1 MAYTQHNSPFSRKG
15 KAKREAKRQLKS
27 LYKQG
32 YSDITRTT
40 DADGSVSYAGAGERG
55 PEQKLDR
62 RSRRHIRQEA
72 RGETMTND
80 MNMDQKG
87 RRTTDIKRIGMNRNS
102 SSPLNQNDPQTDE
115 EYEWDVQTGELV
127 RKENYD
133 YVTTPWGDETRE
145 TLDDGRIRV
154 SQTQDV
160 TGTAQ
165 EQDDDYWN
173 SLTEEQKQVIRDR
186 EAAKNTRTRY
196 INPRENLE
204 PLEFEGED
212 IVPVEGDSSI
222 EVNIDDIPLIQ
233 NASGVE
239 ENITIGSNERNIRK
253 RPEKVPVVK
262 NKEVRKP
269 GMQKVCTNWEWVE
282 RGSGAGQKR
291 SDAGPRPTITKS
303 KTVMRR
309 P

>member
-27 LYKQG
+27 LYKQD
-32 YSDITRTT
+32 YYKPTRVT
-40 DADGSVSYAGAGERG
+40 DADGSVSYKAGG
-55 PEQKLDR
+55 PNEGPQKLNRQAR
-62 RSRRHIRQEA
+62 RDIRREA
-72 RGETMTND
+72 RGED
-80 MNMDQKG
+80 MGEAIQNTDQKG
-87 RRTTDIKRIGMNRNS
+87 LRTTEVIREGFNRMS

-115 EYEWDVQTGELV
+115 DYEWDVQTGDIV
-127 RKENYD
+127 RRPNYT
-133 YVTTPWGDETRE
+133 YETTPFGDETRE

-154 SQTQDV
+154 TQSQNV

-165 EQDDDYWN
+165 EQDDDWW
-173 SLTEEQKQVIRDR
+173 SGLTEEQRQIYRD
-186 EAAKNTRTRY
+186 EQNAKNTRTRY
-196 INPRENLE
+196 INPRENLD
-204 PLEFEGED
+204 PIDLPSTD
-212 IVPVEGDSSI
+212 IVEVGGDDFPEI
-222 EVNIDDIPLIQ
+222 NIKDIPQVIGGPT
-233 NASGVE
+233 GVE
-239 ENITIGSNERNIRK
+239 EQIQIGKSGRNK
-253 RPEKVPVVK
+253 VEKVPVVK